1 VLAFAAM
8 KLKIAFNENAKNIA
22 FYNYFPE
29 LNHNEFQGWLNPQ
42 NSGLKVVELRSSL
55 DHPRVQRR
63 FDVTNKLLSNV
74 WKPIEVQAV
83 GETPLQQLVWTIALG
98 EHVATYLAILNQVD
112 PEPVDL
118 VEDFKKELG

>member
-1 VLAFAAM
+1 
-8 KLKIAFNENAKNIA
+8 
-22 FYNYFPE
+22 
-29 LNHNEFQGWLNPQ
+29 
-42 NSGLKVVELRSSL
+42 
-55 DHPRVQRR
+55 
-63 FDVTNKLLSNV
+63 VTNKLLSNV